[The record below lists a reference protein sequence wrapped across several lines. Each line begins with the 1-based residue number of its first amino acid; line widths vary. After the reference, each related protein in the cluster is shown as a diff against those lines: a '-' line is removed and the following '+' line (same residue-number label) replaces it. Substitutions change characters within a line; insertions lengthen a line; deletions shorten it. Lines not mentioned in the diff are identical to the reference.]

1 MSTVRKDGSWA
12 WLVCFG
18 IFVALF
24 IETGLVKSLG
34 VLLPDLRE
42 QFSTQTWV
50 IGLAISSVP
59 GFGAV
64 TCILSSGLG
73 KLFSHRVIVILF
85 GSLAS
90 MGVIIG
96 SMATSVPML
105 AMGLVV
111 TGCYYGAE
119 AIAFA
124 ALPGYFD
131 KYFDVG
137 NGIAHAGMGSG
148 VIVMPLV
155 TQFFLDVYGW
165 RGSVLILGGLTAHI
179 VVSGALLRPV
189 TQGPQEQFSDDDQE
203 HRDRQTSDPL
213 TAEHKHLLRQLNLSG
228 STTNTKD
235 TKTNNP
241 VTGDYKVDKEPL
253 EQLHPNDAD
262 NLAPN
267 DEQTRKHP
275 KVKTDYFITNFITA
289 FDLHL
294 FLNIEFVSL
303 MILNTASGYYY
314 TGWLI
319 YLVPHAE
326 DLGFSPYASSAI
338 ATLGGI
344 GSVVGS
350 CIFPLFTKVFST
362 EVIII
367 VANILVFFSFAVDP
381 IFSALYT
388 YFGLTLASFGVNFG
402 MALCG
407 CCICKELSSVVTE
420 DVYTTALNWIYV
432 GYALGSLCSGFLSG
446 KCKQSC
452 LGRRRDGMKLL
463 AGF

>member
-1 MSTVRKDGSWA
+1 MPTIRKDGSWA
-12 WLVCFG
+12 WLVSFG

-42 QFSTQTWV
+42 QFSTQTWI

-105 AMGLVV
+105 AIGLVV

-124 ALPGYFD
+124 ALPDYFD
-131 KYFDVG
+131 KYFDVV

-155 TQFFLDVYGW
+155 TQFLLDVYGW
-165 RGSVLILGGLTAHI
+165 RGTVLILGGLTAHI

-189 TQGPQEQFSDDDQE
+189 TQGPQVQFSVDDQE
-203 HRDRQTSDPL
+203 HRDTQTGDPL
-213 TAEHKHLLRQLNLSG
+213 ER
-228 STTNTKD
+228 
-235 TKTNNP
+235 
-241 VTGDYKVDKEPL
+241 
-253 EQLHPNDAD
+253 LHPKDAD

-267 DEQTRKHP
+267 DEHMRKHP
-275 KVKTDYFITNFITA
+275 KGKTDYFIIRFITA

-303 MILNTASGYYY
+303 TCISTATGYYY

-338 ATLGGI
+338 ATFGGI
-344 GSVVGS
+344 GSLIGS
-350 CIFPLFTKVFST
+350 CIFPLLTNVLSTKVL
-362 EVIII
+362 IIM
-367 VANILVFFSFAVDP
+367 ANILVFFSLAVDP
-381 IFSALYT
+381 IFSALHT
-388 YFGLTLASFGVNFG
+388 YFGLTLASFGVNVG
-402 MALCG
+402 NALWG
-407 CCICKELSSVVTE
+407 CCVCKEMSTVVTK
-420 DVYTTALNWIYV
+420 DVYTTALNWTYV

-446 KCKQSC
+446 WLYDKYGNYTASFLFLSLISLVALTPMILNMLRSTKNREKGHQYTPVP
-452 LGRRRDGMKLL
+452 LHAK
-463 AGF
+463 